1 MRHFLTFEQ
10 CRQADIQ
17 RTVTPAPTIVL
28 LLSMVYIAAFL
39 AAARRTARIEAR
51 LGEHPGG

>member
-1 MRHFLTFEQ
+1 MRRFLTFEQ
-10 CRQADIQ
+10 CPQADIQ
-17 RTVTPAPTIVL
+17 RTVTPGPTIVL
-28 LLSMVYIAAFL
+28 LLSMVFIAAFV

>member
-1 MRHFLTFEQ
+1 LRHFLTFEQ